1 MARMIDV
8 LVNNN
13 WGGFTV
19 SEKALDLYWSMKNT
33 PHDREHY
40 IYLER
45 HDPILVK
52 CFKLLGDE
60 FDPNTAIQ
68 EIPAIYA
75 DYYNLY
81 DNDGIETVV
90 IDHTQ
95 YDKDHCFDKNGIKM
109 FIDEHFGE
117 FDSDTV
123 VSIISQFLGYNQV
136 EVLMNGCYGGF
147 DCSTKARELFLAKQ
161 VAVNP
166 RYEFSHTWSSSDIS
180 FRTNHILVECFKELE
195 KEFNDQSA
203 YVTIKTVAAKYIDY
217 VQILDYDGVE
227 TLSIDM
233 IQYLKDQL
241 DDH

>member
-1 MARMIDV
+1 MVRMIDV

-19 SEKALDLYWSMKNT
+19 SKKALDLYWSMKKT
-33 PHDREHY
+33 PQDTVHY
-40 IYLER
+40 IYLKR

-68 EIPAIYA
+68 KIPAIYA
-75 DYYNLY
+75 DYYTLH
-81 DNDGIETVV
+81 DNDGIETIV
-90 IDHTQ
+90 INHTQ
-95 YDKDHCFDKNGIKM
+95 YDHNHCFDENGIKM

-117 FDSDTV
+117 FDSGTV
-123 VSIISQFLGYNQV
+123 VSIVSQFLGYNQV

-147 DCSTKARELFLAKQ
+147 GFSTKARELFCKKQLAI
-161 VAVNP
+161 NP
-166 RYEFSHTWSSSDIS
+166 AYKYVPVWSDLEIS

-195 KEFNDQSA
+195 KEFNDRSA
-203 YVTIKTVAAKYIDY
+203 YVKIKTVAAQYLNY

-233 IQYLKDQL
+233 VQYLKDQL